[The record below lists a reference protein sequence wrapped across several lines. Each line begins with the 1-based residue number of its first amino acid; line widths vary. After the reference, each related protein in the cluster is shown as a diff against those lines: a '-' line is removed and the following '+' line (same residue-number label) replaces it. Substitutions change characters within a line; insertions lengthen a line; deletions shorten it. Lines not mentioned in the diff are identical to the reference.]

1 MNSKSKIYTAN
12 TNLKPKRPS
21 SSENKIEK
29 SLRDEK
35 YAESK
40 IIQKY
45 LKKGFESLA
54 IEELAVTLISP
65 TFEAEFQ
72 SKTGTEWPK
81 ENKAKA
87 IERLNFAKFNIQW
100 NASMNKKSNAGMLKS
115 PFGVLFDLCERGDI
129 QKITEYFKKNAQY
142 MNEIINTVDINKK
155 SLLHTTAKAGHT
167 NLLTVLLQR
176 GFSVHFRDKFLRTP
190 LHTACQFGRETCAD
204 ELIKA
209 GSDIYARDS
218 IGRTCLHYAC
228 CSDSVNLVTMIL
240 GTEPDLVHTRD
251 TYGRT
256 PLHYVVWNG
265 TSAQGEIC
273 MKLLEAKAE
282 VDALDDEG
290 MTPLHFAADAA
301 KGKIIPILLRHGA
314 NPFIRDGRTHQTSLE
329 LAATERIREII
340 IVYSGQ
346 EYKGEIDKLK
356 LTGQKVNLTNSRE
369 YYSREEEGNG
379 MNVRGRNGGSRGAS
393 NGSKG
398 KILRSKNTSQKEQ
411 KENDDDLDVDDNG
424 DASDKQINSLLFSSN
439 KKKLVG
445 YLRNIQAYGVKSM
458 QHLTKPELYSGS
470 WLEKISNVEDLY
482 KYFST
487 LSSHEAIIAVFNVLS
502 PYTETMPKGK
512 GDEQDLA
519 YFFNK
524 QGQML
529 NPEGT
534 QMMMTGSA
542 GFNTMP
548 VGPMSNQVL
557 NEQKKEIND
566 LKEQI
571 GLLNQKIEQGK
582 QEVETAEILKLKMQ
596 IEKYQNENESLK
608 NQSKDL
614 NEQVKVLT
622 TNVKKYET
630 KVLETQKSETAEK
643 DKIINTLKTEL
654 IKINNEMDKIKKTNK
669 KTSNYILSNTF
680 KNPKTMLSSQLT
692 LSEESS
698 VYIFLKLAETEGLDK
713 LLMKYDKDNDLHL
726 LKHEFIAMLDDI
738 HLPFEHKN
746 PIIKVS
752 GFENKQKMPVKKI
765 IEAFYKREEGKNQK
779 LNEVLYN
786 FSYKLI
792 YNVKNVEDLY
802 KDLEKKAKNKRVNM
816 KDIQDIGKNYMF
828 DDDDIKSLF
837 DCWENEEGD
846 GMINIDDL
854 SNKLKDRKKI
864 IEDVSDMNSIV
875 KYGESMTSFKG
886 KKDYKEESIHEEEEK
901 KDESNEEEEEENEH
915 LNSQSINKESLRNS
929 KISNNSLKNSV
940 NNSLRQSNN
949 SLKQSQQSKA
959 PSKTASKPPSKVV
972 SRQPSKRPSQ
982 VLSHQNSQMSS
993 KHNEDMNQSKGSIS
1007 NKSITRNEDITNP
1020 PFLSETQP
1028 IKKEKASVN
1037 NNEMINPKGG
1047 KKMKMLNIN
1056 EKINGEL
1063 KVQVKKVDTVVLPS
1077 TIKPPYTFLLGFTL
1091 EGIDKEFNSKDV
1103 VTDDLRA
1110 VSFNWST
1117 RTIIVNKTL
1126 KDLASNCCLTLK
1138 FKNKGNV
1145 LSLGQC
1151 MFNWTKCLIKGNID
1165 KYVIDDAFQMLNK
1178 KKTNCGY
1185 IYIRAKFIPFGSE
1198 NSMFDENGNKKQV
1211 PTNLNGLV
1219 NKVKIKKYTNDD
1231 VENPTPKE
1239 SLFNKEEEEEHNEEE
1254 EEHKEEDEE
1263 HNEEDEEHNEEEE
1276 HKEENNEEEEHYEEE
1291 GFDNNVEEGKEEE
1304 KQKEEEDEEEMTI
1317 IKEIDAEL
1325 INIVDKD
1332 KIKSKDYY
1340 ICITDPSDSSEI
1352 YSSKD
1357 DNTFSEIVSSLP
1369 FKFNFS
1375 VYTTSKSKQFSIE
1388 LSLMNKSDDS
1398 TVAEIPIT
1406 FSAKEKYIEISEKY
1420 DLIGKSIQGPV
1431 TFYMKYIVNTVEN
1444 E

>member
-1 MNSKSKIYTAN
+1 MNSKAKIYTAN

-21 SSENKIEK
+21 SSETKIEK

-65 TFEAEFQ
+65 TFEAEFK

-100 NASMNKKSNAGMLKS
+100 NTSMNKKSNAGMLKS

-129 QKITEYFKKNAQY
+129 QKVTEYFKKNAQY

-167 NLLTVLLQR
+167 NLITVLLQR

-228 CSDSVNLVTMIL
+228 CSDSVNLVTMLL

-290 MTPLHFAADAA
+290 MTPLHFAADAG

-329 LAATERIREII
+329 LAATDRIREII

-346 EYKGEIDKLK
+346 EHKAEIDKLK
-356 LTGQKVNLTNSRE
+356 LTGQKVNLTNSKE

-379 MNVRGRNGGSRGAS
+379 MNVRGRNGRSRVVS

-398 KILRSKNTSQKEQ
+398 KILKAKNTSQ

-424 DASDKQINSLLFSSN
+424 DATDKQINSLLFSSN

-445 YLRNIQAYGVKSM
+445 YLRSIQAYGVKSM
-458 QHLTKPELYSGS
+458 QHLSKPELYSGS

-487 LSSHEAIIAVFNVLS
+487 LSSPEAAIAIFNVLS
-502 PYTETMPKGK
+502 PYTDSMPKGK

-524 QGQML
+524 QGQMF

-548 VGPMSNQVL
+548 VNQMSNPIL

-571 GLLNQKIEQGK
+571 GLLNQKIDQGK

-622 TNVKKYET
+622 TNVKKYEN

-654 IKINNEMDKIKKTNK
+654 IKINNEI
-669 KTSNYILSNTF
+669 
-680 KNPKTMLSSQLT
+680 
-692 LSEESS
+692 
-698 VYIFLKLAETEGLDK
+698 
-713 LLMKYDKDNDLHL
+713 
-726 LKHEFIAMLDDI
+726 
-738 HLPFEHKN
+738 
-746 PIIKVS
+746 
-752 GFENKQKMPVKKI
+752 
-765 IEAFYKREEGKNQK
+765 R
-779 LNEVLYN
+779 
-786 FSYKLI
+786 
-792 YNVKNVEDLY
+792 NV
-802 KDLEKKAKNKRVNM
+802 
-816 KDIQDIGKNYMF
+816 
-828 DDDDIKSLF
+828 
-837 DCWENEEGD
+837 
-846 GMINIDDL
+846 
-854 SNKLKDRKKI
+854 
-864 IEDVSDMNSIV
+864 
-875 KYGESMTSFKG
+875 
-886 KKDYKEESIHEEEEK
+886 
-901 KDESNEEEEEENEH
+901 
-915 LNSQSINKESLRNS
+915 SIN
-929 KISNNSLKNSV
+929 
-940 NNSLRQSNN
+940 
-949 SLKQSQQSKA
+949 
-959 PSKTASKPPSKVV
+959 
-972 SRQPSKRPSQ
+972 
-982 VLSHQNSQMSS
+982 
-993 KHNEDMNQSKGSIS
+993 
-1007 NKSITRNEDITNP
+1007 
-1020 PFLSETQP
+1020 
-1028 IKKEKASVN
+1028 
-1037 NNEMINPKGG
+1037 
-1047 KKMKMLNIN
+1047 
-1056 EKINGEL
+1056 
-1063 KVQVKKVDTVVLPS
+1063 
-1077 TIKPPYTFLLGFTL
+1077 
-1091 EGIDKEFNSKDV
+1091 
-1103 VTDDLRA
+1103 
-1110 VSFNWST
+1110 
-1117 RTIIVNKTL
+1117 
-1126 KDLASNCCLTLK
+1126 
-1138 FKNKGNV
+1138 
-1145 LSLGQC
+1145 
-1151 MFNWTKCLIKGNID
+1151 
-1165 KYVIDDAFQMLNK
+1165 
-1178 KKTNCGY
+1178 
-1185 IYIRAKFIPFGSE
+1185 
-1198 NSMFDENGNKKQV
+1198 
-1211 PTNLNGLV
+1211 
-1219 NKVKIKKYTNDD
+1219 
-1231 VENPTPKE
+1231 
-1239 SLFNKEEEEEHNEEE
+1239 
-1254 EEHKEEDEE
+1254 
-1263 HNEEDEEHNEEEE
+1263 
-1276 HKEENNEEEEHYEEE
+1276 
-1291 GFDNNVEEGKEEE
+1291 
-1304 KQKEEEDEEEMTI
+1304 
-1317 IKEIDAEL
+1317 
-1325 INIVDKD
+1325 
-1332 KIKSKDYY
+1332 
-1340 ICITDPSDSSEI
+1340 
-1352 YSSKD
+1352 
-1357 DNTFSEIVSSLP
+1357 
-1369 FKFNFS
+1369 
-1375 VYTTSKSKQFSIE
+1375 
-1388 LSLMNKSDDS
+1388 
-1398 TVAEIPIT
+1398 
-1406 FSAKEKYIEISEKY
+1406 
-1420 DLIGKSIQGPV
+1420 
-1431 TFYMKYIVNTVEN
+1431 
-1444 E
+1444 